1 MNMRAITPTALMH
14 ISRFFIKKIPTAVKT
29 AAIVAVA
36 LLAQGADCR
45 AASDADMSK
54 LQPGMRLPELNIQQ
68 EIDRDQRKY
77 LGLRSGF
84 LGMFASKEF
93 KPSDVAAEVLV
104 IEFFNIHCTSCQR
117 QAPVMNEVFERINS
131 HKIMRDQVRFF
142 GIGVGNTEMETDL
155 FMRRYSV
162 GFPLFADPGFENY
175 DAIGEPGVTPLTL
188 IVKRNGNDLRIVSA
202 HAGLQRKAGFFIAKI
217 RIALSSDA
225 DALALKPTAKQS
237 GKAARSPRLDL
248 NMSSA
253 ELEKRVMAS
262 MRKAMGGDVTLENFA
277 KKTYPRSGDIYA
289 ATAVQYGFASTLY
302 AQVVSRPPTC
312 DVCHGVHFILVFD
325 SDGQLLYFEPLHL
338 TKFGNVKWSKYDADS
353 MRRRIIGLDVRFP
366 FSYDPTVDS
375 VTMATMTSSII
386 LNSVQR
392 LQDVFS
398 EINGQ

>member
-1 MNMRAITPTALMH
+1 MNMKTITPTDPMR

-29 AAIVAVA
+29 AFIVAVA
-36 LLAQGADCR
+36 LLAQGGDCR

-54 LQPGMRLPELNIQQ
+54 LQPGMPLPALLIKQDIN
-68 EIDRDQRKY
+68 RDQRTY
-77 LGLRSGF
+77 LGLRNGF
-84 LGMFASKEF
+84 LGMFAAQEF
-93 KPSDVAAEVLV
+93 KPSDVPAEVLV
-104 IEFFNIHCTSCQR
+104 IEFFNIHCMSCQR
-117 QAPVMNEVFERINS
+117 QAPVMNEVFERVNA
-131 HKIMRDQVRFF
+131 HRMMRDRVRFF
-142 GIGVGNTEMETDL
+142 GIGVGNTATEADL

-175 DAIGEPGVTPLTL
+175 EAIGEPGATPLTL
-188 IVKRNGNDLRIVSA
+188 IVKKSGNDFRIVSSHVGFEKRA
-202 HAGLQRKAGFFIAKI
+202 DFFIAKI
-217 RIALSSDA
+217 RLALDSA
-225 DALALKPTAKQS
+225 PDALALKSVTEQPDRAV
-237 GKAARSPRLDL
+237 RRPRLDL
-248 NMSSA
+248 NMSDA
-253 ELEKRVMAS
+253 EVEKRVQAS
-262 MRKAMGGDVTLENFA
+262 MRMAMGGDVTLENFA

-289 ATAVQYGFASTLY
+289 ATAVQYGFALTLY

-325 SDGQLLYFEPLHL
+325 SEGQLRYFEPLHL
-338 TKFGNVKWSKYDADS
+338 TKYGNVEWSKYDADS
-353 MRRRIIGLDVRFP
+353 MRRRIVGLDVRYP

>member
-1 MNMRAITPTALMH
+1 MH

-29 AAIVAVA
+29 AFIVAVA
-36 LLAQGADCR
+36 LLVQSSDCP

-54 LQPGMRLPELNIQQ
+54 LQPGMPLPALLIQQ
-68 EIDRDQRKY
+68 DLTRDQRTY
-77 LGLRSGF
+77 LGLRNGF
-84 LGMFASKEF
+84 LGMFAAQEF

-131 HKIMRDQVRFF
+131 HRIMRDQVRFF
-142 GIGVGNTEMETDL
+142 GIGVGNTAIEADL

-162 GFPLFADPGFENY
+162 GFPLFADPYFENY
-175 DAIGEPGVTPLTL
+175 DAIGEPGATPLTL
-188 IVKRNGNDLRIVSA
+188 IVKKNGKDLRIVSA
-202 HAGLQRKAGFFIAKI
+202 HAGLERRAEFFIAKI
-217 RIALSSDA
+217 RLALSSA
-225 DALALKPTAKQS
+225 PDALAPMLAVEQPKKS
-237 GKAARSPRLDL
+237 ERRPRLDL
-248 NMSSA
+248 NMSNA
-253 ELEKRVMAS
+253 EVEKRVLAS

-289 ATAVQYGFASTLY
+289 ATAVQYGFALTLY

-325 SDGQLLYFEPLHL
+325 SDGQLRYFEPLHL
-338 TKFGNVKWSKYDADS
+338 TKYGNVKWSTYDADS
-353 MRRRIIGLDVRFP
+353 MRRRINGLDVRYP